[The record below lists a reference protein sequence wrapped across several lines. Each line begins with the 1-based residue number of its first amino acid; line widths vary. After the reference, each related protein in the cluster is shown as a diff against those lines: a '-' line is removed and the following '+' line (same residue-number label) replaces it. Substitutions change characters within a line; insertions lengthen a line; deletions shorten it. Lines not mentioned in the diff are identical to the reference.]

1 MADVKLRQAMAYAL
15 DIDAAGQ
22 NLYQRQH
29 SSNSIII
36 PFFNDI
42 YNKEQKFTY
51 NPEKAKQ
58 LLDEAG
64 YKDVDG
70 DGLREKQR
78 WLKTTN

>member
-22 NLYQRQH
+22 NLYNGLQH

-42 YNKEQKFTY
+42 YNKEQ
-51 NPEKAKQ
+51 EGVH
-58 LLDEAG
+58 L
-64 YKDVDG
+64 
-70 DGLREKQR
+70 
-78 WLKTTN
+78 